1 MEASSAWGPR
11 DFVPVLA
18 MWSVMMVAMMAP
30 TAAPTLR
37 VFANAPAENRPPLTV
52 PAFGLGYLAIWLLF
66 SVAAAILQVILHQAR
81 LLTPDMS
88 IPNRHLATAILLGA
102 GLFQFTPYKHGCL
115 THCRSPLEFF
125 MSHWKRGRTG
135 AFKMGLRQGVFCVGC
150 CWAVMTVLFVV
161 GVMNL
166 WWVGLLAAFILMERI
181 APHGE
186 RLGQIGGAI
195 LIAIGLQFLITAG
208 VH

>member
-1 MEASSAWGPR
+1 
-11 DFVPVLA
+11 
-18 MWSVMMVAMMAP
+18 MWAVMMVAMMAP
-30 TAAPTLR
+30 TATPTIR
-37 VFANAPAENRPPLTV
+37 VFARAPVENRAPFTV
-52 PAFGLGYLAIWLLF
+52 PAFGLGYLTVWLLF
-66 SVAAAILQVILHQAR
+66 SVAAAALQVILHQAR

-102 GLFQFTPYKHGCL
+102 GLFQFTPFKHGCL

-125 MSHWKRGRTG
+125 LTHWKSGRSG
-135 AFKMGLRQGVFCVGC
+135 AFQMGLRHGVSCVSC

-166 WWVGLLAAFILMERI
+166 WWVGLLAVFILIERI
-181 APHGE
+181 APHGD

-195 LIAIGLQFLITAG
+195 LILIGLQFLISAG
-208 VH
+208 VQ